1 VRIFEVVF
9 CLFRIFSSCKSCAD
23 VTPTLNDFPTTISCC
38 SRTDTNYAVRVL
50 TINSKEIQYEIY
62 ISGWNLFDKCSQ
74 FDSGFDHAQCQQSF
88 FCKFS
93 MKILRSKSESQIRLN
108 KIEILLEMNSS
119 DSKRQIFI
127 LFAHWLN
134 SFISNKISTLFNHR
148 QLLSSV
154 F

>member
-1 VRIFEVVF
+1 
-9 CLFRIFSSCKSCAD
+9 
-23 VTPTLNDFPTTISCC
+23 
-38 SRTDTNYAVRVL
+38 
-50 TINSKEIQYEIY
+50 
-62 ISGWNLFDKCSQ
+62 
-74 FDSGFDHAQCQQSF
+74 
-88 FCKFS
+88 
-93 MKILRSKSESQIRLN
+93 MKMLRSKSESQIRLN